1 MSFARVAV
9 SSQVVGGVQSAVSS
23 YYGAKAQARQL
34 AFEADMAGINARMAE
49 SAAER
54 TMAAGRR
61 EVQRSK
67 MQTAGL
73 KSRQRV
79 ALAANGG
86 ALDEGSAVNVLT
98 TTDYIGEVDA
108 NTIEA
113 NAIAQ
118 AWGHKIDAVNQRSAA
133 RSGRSAASSISPGQA
148 AMSSI
153 IGTAGSVATSWYS
166 MKKAGAFDTPAKPDA
181 NRSPHA
187 SPNANGLKLKA
198 NTVSLGGFWGAS
210 NAARS
215 ES

>member
-1 MSFARVAV
+1 MSFAMVAV
-9 SSQVVGGVQSAVSS
+9 SSQVVGGAQSAVSS

-34 AFEADMAGINARMAE
+34 AFEADMADINARMAE

-54 TMAAGRR
+54 TLAAGRR

-79 ALAANGG
+79 AMAANGV

-98 TTDYIGEVDA
+98 TADYIGEVDA

-118 AWGHKIDAVNQRSAA
+118 AWGHKIDAVNTRSQARSARSAA
-133 RSGRSAASSISPGQA
+133 ASISPGQA
-148 AMSSI
+148 ALSSI
-153 IGTAGSVATSWYS
+153 IGSAGSVAASWYS
-166 MKKAGAFDTPAKPDA
+166 VNKAGAFDTPAKPAA
-181 NRSPHA
+181 NS
-187 SPNANGLKLKA
+187 SPNTSGLKA
-198 NTVSLGGFWGAS
+198 NTASLGGFWGG
-210 NAARS
+210 
-215 ES
+215 

>member
-1 MSFARVAV
+1 MSFAMVAV

-34 AFEADMAGINARMAE
+34 AFEADMADINARMAE

-54 TMAAGRR
+54 TLAAGRR

-79 ALAANGG
+79 AMAANGV

-118 AWGHKIDAVNQRSAA
+118 AWGHKIDAVNTRSQARSARSAA
-133 RSGRSAASSISPGQA
+133 ASISPGQA
-148 AMSSI
+148 ALSSI
-153 IGTAGSVATSWYS
+153 IGSAGSVAASWYS
-166 MKKAGAFDTPAKPDA
+166 MNKAGAFDTPAKPAA
-181 NRSPHA
+181 NS
-187 SPNANGLKLKA
+187 SPNTSGLKA
-198 NTVSLGGFWGAS
+198 NTASLGGFWGG
-210 NAARS
+210 
-215 ES
+215 